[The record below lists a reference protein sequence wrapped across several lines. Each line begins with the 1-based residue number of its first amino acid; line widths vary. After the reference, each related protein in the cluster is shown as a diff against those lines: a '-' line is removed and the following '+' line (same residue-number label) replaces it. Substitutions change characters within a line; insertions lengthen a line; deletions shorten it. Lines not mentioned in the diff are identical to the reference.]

1 MAPLSLRL
9 PSRRLRVKVN
19 KYSTIIGGRAFGTRE
34 RIHQVIRNKTTD
46 SLVAKADLAFED
58 ACRKVIDR
66 ARASKTEI
74 IIWRD
79 GRIIELTP
87 DEATRELEANLA
99 NRDSEN
105 AR

>member
-1 MAPLSLRL
+1 M
-9 PSRRLRVKVN
+9 
-19 KYSTIIGGRAFGTRE
+19 
-34 RIHQVIRNKTTD
+34 IRSNNPE
-46 SLVAKADLAFED
+46 SLVAIAGLAFED

-74 IIWRD
+74 VIWRD
-79 GRIIELTP
+79 GRMIELTP

-99 NRDSEN
+99 KRDSEN

>member
-1 MAPLSLRL
+1 MQ
-9 PSRRLRVKVN
+9 
-19 KYSTIIGGRAFGTRE
+19 
-34 RIHQVIRNKTTD
+34 QVIKSNNPE

-74 IIWRD
+74 VIWRD
-79 GRIIELTP
+79 GAMIELTP
-87 DEATRELEANLA
+87 DEATRELEANLSK
-99 NRDSEN
+99 RESEN